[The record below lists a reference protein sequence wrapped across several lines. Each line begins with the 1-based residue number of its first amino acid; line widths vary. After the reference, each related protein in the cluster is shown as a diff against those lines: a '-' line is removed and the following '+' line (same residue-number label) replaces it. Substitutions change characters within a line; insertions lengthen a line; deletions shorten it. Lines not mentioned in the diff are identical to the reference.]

1 MEIITYSLRDEQ
13 GRSDQYYRDIAAFA
27 DEALREAERL
37 AGPLVT
43 EFRSFLQATA
53 REELRTREE
62 YALELLVLG
71 VLSRVY
77 GPRIDSGQGEH
88 GVLTLAQLDELLDR
102 LAAADA
108 FDQEVT
114 RLRAWR
120 DFWADRSTAAAEL
133 RGVRDLGAWL
143 EGASLSALGRYTPNV
158 ERFLAET
165 HPRYRGRHDQVLC
178 GRRRVEYHLNM
189 IGVEI
194 LNRAFRPAFLATA
207 RKLVLVPPCMRAQL
221 EETCRATPSEFGAQ
235 CAACTPDC
243 RIHQLTKLGEKHGFA
258 VRMLPDELRVLSAGT
273 THGPSTP
280 LRAGLGEA
288 QAGVVGVA
296 CALTDIHGG
305 WELRALGVPAQ
316 GLLLDY
322 CGCPWH
328 WHPEG
333 IRTDTNFNELLRV
346 LS

>member
-1 MEIITYSLRDEQ
+1 VDIITYSLRNEQ

-27 DEALREAERL
+27 SETLREAETR
-37 AGPLVT
+37 AGSLVT
-43 EFRSFLQATA
+43 EFRSFLQGTG
-53 REELRTREE
+53 REEPRTCEE

-77 GPRIDSGQGEH
+77 GPRKSPGRGER
-88 GVLTLAQLDELLDR
+88 GALTLAQLDELLDR
-102 LAAADA
+102 LAAADEFA
-108 FDQEVT
+108 QEVL
-114 RLRAWR
+114 RLRVWR
-120 DFWADRSTAAAEL
+120 DFWAERPAAGDEL
-133 RGVRDLGAWL
+133 SDVAGLGAWFETAGL
-143 EGASLSALGRYTPNV
+143 AALGRYTPNV
-158 ERFLAET
+158 ERFLAQT

-189 IGVEI
+189 VGVEI

-207 RKLVLVPPCMRAQL
+207 RKLVLVPPCMRAQP
-221 EETCRATPSEFGAQ
+221 EDSCRATQSEFGAQ
-235 CAACTPDC
+235 CAACTPGC

-258 VRMLPDELRVLSAGT
+258 VRMLPDELRVLSSGT
-273 THGPSTP
+273 T
-280 LRAGLGEA
+280 RGLGSA
-288 QAGVVGVA
+288 QVGIVGVA
-296 CALTDIHGG
+296 CALTDIAGG

-333 IRTDTNFNELLRV
+333 IRTDTNFNELLR
-346 LS
+346 LLA

>member
-1 MEIITYSLRDEQ
+1 MEVITYSLRDEQ
-13 GRSDQYYRDIAAFA
+13 GRSDQYYRDIAVFA
-27 DEALREAERL
+27 DVTLQEAETR

-43 EFRSFLQATA
+43 AFRSFLEETG
-53 REELRTREE
+53 REEPRTREE
-62 YALELLVLG
+62 YALELLVLAA
-71 VLSRVY
+71 LSRVY
-77 GPRIDSGQGEH
+77 GPRMGPGRGEH
-88 GVLTLAQLDELLDR
+88 GALTLGQLDELLDR
-102 LAAADA
+102 LAAAGA

-114 RLRAWR
+114 RLGAWR
-120 DFWADRSTAAAEL
+120 DFWRDRPAAGAEL
-133 RGVRDLGAWL
+133 GIVRGLGAWF
-143 EGASLSALGRYTPNV
+143 EAASLSTLGRYTPNV

-189 IGVEI
+189 VGVEI
-194 LNRAFRPAFLATA
+194 LNRAFRSAFLATA
-207 RKLVLVPPCMRAQL
+207 RKLVLVPPCMRAQP
-221 EETCRATPSEFGAQ
+221 EDACRATPSEFGAK
-235 CAACTPDC
+235 CAACTPGC

-258 VRMLPDELRVLSAGT
+258 VRMLPDELRVLSTGT
-273 THGPSTP
+273 TH
-280 LRAGLGEA
+280 GLGEA

-328 WHPEG
+328 WHPAG
-333 IRTDTNFNELLRV
+333 IRTDTSFDELLR
-346 LS
+346 LLARG

>member
-1 MEIITYSLRDEQ
+1 LEVITYSLRNEQ
-13 GRSDQYYRDIAAFA
+13 GRSDEYYRDIAAFA
-27 DEALREAERL
+27 DVALHEAEVC

-43 EFRSFLQATA
+43 EFRSFLQATG
-53 REELRTREE
+53 REEPRTRAE
-62 YALELLVLG
+62 YALELLALG

-77 GPRIDSGQGEH
+77 GPRLPHLGRGEH
-88 GVLTLAQLDELLDR
+88 GALTLAQLDELLDR

-108 FDQEVT
+108 FEQEVT

-120 DFWADRSTAAAEL
+120 DFWASRPATAAEL
-133 RGVRDLGAWL
+133 HSVRDLGTWF
-143 EGASLSALGRYTPNV
+143 EGAGLSALGRYTPNV

-189 IGVEI
+189 AGVEI
-194 LNRAFRPAFLATA
+194 LNRAFRPAFRATT
-207 RKLVLVPPCMRAQL
+207 RKLVLVPPCMRAQP
-221 EETCRATPSEFGAQ
+221 EESCRATQSEFGAQ
-235 CAACTPDC
+235 CAACTPGC

-273 THGPSTP
+273 THG
-280 LRAGLGEA
+280 LGDA

-328 WHPEG
+328 WHPAG
-333 IRTDTNFNELLRV
+333 IRTDTSFDELLRI

>member
-1 MEIITYSLRDEQ
+1 LEIITYSLRDEQ
-13 GRSDQYYRDIAAFA
+13 GRSDQYYRDIAAFTGA
-27 DEALREAERL
+27 TLREAETH
-37 AGPLVT
+37 AGLLVT
-43 EFRSFLQATA
+43 EFRSFLEETG

-71 VLSRVY
+71 ILSRVY
-77 GPRIDSGQGEH
+77 GPRKDLGGRGALS
-88 GVLTLAQLDELLDR
+88 LAQLDELLDR

-108 FDQEVT
+108 FEQEVL

-120 DFWADRSTAAAEL
+120 DFWVGRPAAGEEL
-133 RGVRDLGAWL
+133 GIVRDLGAWF
-143 EGASLSALGRYTPNV
+143 EGASLAALGPYTPNV
-158 ERFLAET
+158 ERFLAKT
-165 HPRYRGRHDQVLC
+165 FPRYRGRHDQVLC

-189 IGVEI
+189 AGVEI

-207 RKLVLVPPCMRAQL
+207 RKLVLVPPCMRAQP
-221 EETCRATPSEFGAQ
+221 EESCRATQSEFGAQ
-235 CAACTPDC
+235 CAGCTPGC

-258 VRMLPDELRVLSAGT
+258 VRMLPDELRVLSSGT

-280 LRAGLGEA
+280 LRAGLGDA
-288 QAGVVGVA
+288 QAGIVGVA
-296 CALTDIHGG
+296 CALTDIAGG

-333 IRTDTNFNELLRV
+333 IRTDTNYNELLR
-346 LS
+346 LLE